1 MIFQRLLLLSI
12 NKDAVQRRKHPA
24 RPHAYDHSKHKP
36 WCLYICSHWNRYSAS
51 TPNASTVFVV
61 TVKSF
66 RRRRAYSEVGAAGR
80 STPVLVSDRAW
91 SCQWRRWIKAFL
103 RSLPPNRKAA
113 ARVGHHPLHCGIAWP
128 AVVGMRRQWT
138 GRGFSF
144 HPSATGHGI
153 VALGRLRHFFVSCH
167 SDPTVVRSQVRA
179 PVSF

>member
-24 RPHAYDHSKHKP
+24 RPHAYDHSRHKP
-36 WCLYICSHWNRYSAS
+36 CGLYICSQWNRYSAS

-66 RRRRAYSEVGAAGR
+66 RRRRAYGEVGAAGR

-103 RSLPPNRKAA
+103 RSLPPNRRAA
-113 ARVGHHPLHCGIAWP
+113 ARGWPPPASLWNRMAGSCGHAPTVEGA
-128 AVVGMRRQWT
+128 
-138 GRGFSF
+138 SF
-144 HPSATGHGI
+144 QTGHGI
-153 VALGRLRHFFVSCH
+153 VALGCLRHFFVSRH
-167 SDPTVVRSQVRA
+167 SDFNTGTLESL
-179 PVSF
+179 SILK

>member
-24 RPHAYDHSKHKP
+24 RPHAYDHSRHKP
-36 WCLYICSHWNRYSAS
+36 CGLYICSQWNRYSAS

-66 RRRRAYSEVGAAGR
+66 RRRRAYGEVGAAGR

-103 RSLPPNRKAA
+103 RSLPPNRRAA
-113 ARVGHHPLHCGIAWP
+113 ARGWPPPASLWNRMAGSCGHA
-128 AVVGMRRQWT
+128 
-138 GRGFSF
+138 
-144 HPSATGHGI
+144 
-153 VALGRLRHFFVSCH
+153 
-167 SDPTVVRSQVRA
+167 PTVDGARIFISPFCYGSRNRRPRPPETFLRFVPFGSNG
-179 PVSF
+179 SE

>member
-1 MIFQRLLLLSI
+1 VKLELQDGQLQFWS
-12 NKDAVQRRKHPA
+12 
-24 RPHAYDHSKHKP
+24 
-36 WCLYICSHWNRYSAS
+36 
-51 TPNASTVFVV
+51 V
-61 TVKSF
+61 T
-66 RRRRAYSEVGAAGR
+66 GPGG
-80 STPVLVSDRAW
+80 
-91 SCQWRRWIKAFL
+91 CQWRRWIKAFL

-167 SDPTVVRSQVRA
+167 SDPTVVRSQIRA
-179 PVSF
+179 PVILCGKVPQLEGPCLTGSNPLSPLGDETSLEGLETSAVHHMKASAENRKTTIPIAIRFAIRWFWVLFVLTRT